1 MKKED
6 VSDIENQ
13 IKLIQDLIRKGNL
26 QEAKD
31 AIDDLEGGN
40 SQGDGY
46 IKLVVGNQ
54 GYVDRELIQKC
65 EDTAKLKLASAGSG
79 TDDANPLE
87 ILAIVILGSS
97 AEYYGVDFGELSTKV
112 STPPHQDPEVA
123 KARVLIKRKELINK

>member
-1 MKKED
+1 MKEEGVNNIED
-6 VSDIENQ
+6 RIRF
-13 IKLIQDLIRKGNL
+13 IHDLIRKGNL

-31 AIDDLEGGN
+31 AIDDLESRN
-40 SQGDGY
+40 NQGDGY

-112 STPPHQDPEVA
+112 STPPHQDPEIA
-123 KARVLIKRKELINK
+123 KACVLIKRKELIDK

>member
-1 MKKED
+1 MKEEGVNNIED
-6 VSDIENQ
+6 RIRF
-13 IKLIQDLIRKGNL
+13 IHDLIRKGNL

-31 AIDDLEGGN
+31 AIDDLKCGN
-40 SQGDGY
+40 IQDDKY

-79 TDDANPLE
+79 ADDANPLE

-97 AEYYGVDFGELSTKV
+97 AEYYGVGFGELSTKAG
-112 STPPHQDPEVA
+112 TPPHQDPEVTQ
-123 KARVLIKRKELINK
+123 ARVLIRRKELINK